1 MAIRSSS
8 LFDVEAPLRRR
19 DSGGWIAGAVPGG
32 VRGFF
37 NFWGD
42 EPTIE
47 LAGGL
52 VSILRPARTPFR
64 VGPLPE
70 GVAADGDRLRVSRCS
85 SGELGVALLRH
96 ARVVLALGALPSAP
110 DANVRV
116 TDDPRVRDERLSMV
130 AAALNG
136 GDQLVWLD
144 TRDPRLDSALDA
156 LQHRSPHRSVVAIA
170 GPDRESRRALN
181 QRAFAMSRAV
191 GGGRYYVHVDE
202 RWATRDEWLAH
213 LRTLPASRPN
223 DLHVRITLDGTD
235 HQLRE
240 GEYRFS
246 EPWHLYV
253 QRVGRTALEPAE
265 HSLVGIARAHPA
277 VDREALIE
285 AVRTL
290 ASAQVGYR
298 A

>member
-1 MAIRSSS
+1 MAIHSSS

-19 DSGGWIAGAVPGG
+19 ASGGWIAGAVPGG

-47 LAGGL
+47 LAGGV

-70 GVAADGDRLRVSRCS
+70 AVAADGDRLRVSRCS
-85 SGELGVALLRH
+85 SGELGVALLRD
-96 ARVVLALGALPSAP
+96 ARVVLALGALPP
-110 DANVRV
+110 TLDANVRV
-116 TDDPRVRDERLSMV
+116 P
-130 AAALNG
+130 
-136 GDQLVWLD
+136 
-144 TRDPRLDSALDA
+144 
-156 LQHRSPHRSVVAIA
+156 A
-170 GPDRESRRALN
+170 GRPD
-181 QRAFAMSRAV
+181 
-191 GGGRYYVHVDE
+191 
-202 RWATRDEWLAH
+202 
-213 LRTLPASRPN
+213 
-223 DLHVRITLDGTD
+223 DLHVRVTLDGTD

-253 QRVGRTALEPAE
+253 QRVGRTVSEPGE
-265 HSLVGIARAHPA
+265 RSLVGIARAHPA